1 MGSPFTAQQRRKVK
15 HDSRACVWDNIGRC
29 IGIQILCAVPYVLLL
44 VILYA
49 TLFGRVFALLAAGYT
64 DNYILGSA
72 AAEGLNSVWGVL
84 FVMLVITGPLQYGLM
99 RFYVSLRRGGEP
111 GTGTLFQAFT
121 SLQELWTGIKMA
133 FCLFFRSLLWTVGPT
148 LLYMFALMA
157 ITINTIVTRQAPPA
171 GLMTG
176 IGVLYGL
183 AMLLIN
189 VKLLAY
195 RAGWVVLYDHPD
207 CSVWDA
213 TAHAGRA
220 FLGQFGRLLLFALSF
235 IGWYILLAGITGV
248 CLFLGL
254 LGWRFFGG
262 AMGVAV
268 LAAVLLAVA
277 CLYIV
282 LGSFINAYF
291 TTSFIGVYETL
302 AEPQGEAGPRTSDGG
317 ENLQ

>member
-1 MGSPFTAQQRRKVK
+1 M
-15 HDSRACVWDNIGRC
+15 
-29 IGIQILCAVPYVLLL
+29 
-44 VILYA
+44 
-49 TLFGRVFALLAAGYT
+49 FALLAADYT

-148 LLYMFALMA
+148 VLYMFALMA
-157 ITINTIVTRQAPPA
+157 VTINAILTRQASPA

-183 AMLLIN
+183 VMLLIH
-189 VKLLAY
+189 VKLLTY
-195 RAGWVVLYDHPD
+195 RAGWVVLHDHPD
-207 CSVWDA
+207 CGVWDA

-220 FLGQFGRLLLFALSF
+220 FLGQFGRLLLFVLSF

-302 AEPQGEAGPRTSDGG
+302 AEPQGEAGPRTPDGG